1 MRLILKMDSR
11 PNSKANVTTKE
22 QDVSQAETQP
32 ADGGETEAL
41 HSQQNESPSFPYTE
55 EDPLVESDD
64 LDGLVN
70 NKLIKAEQERET
82 TEHKKA
88 EKKRVGDG
96 YDEPIE
102 IATSSVKESDKE
114 DEGPVKT
121 GRKLKVRFADAE
133 PGPKKGKGKLSSKNE
148 KRKTSRVKIKME
160 PVDSED
166 EREHHD
172 QHVDAQE
179 EKEHLDQPVDTQEEI
194 GDEPVAKRRGARTRK
209 TPERYDPSRG
219 IGSKGDGVPPPKV
232 GRNSGIS
239 KAKGAFLASP
249 LQTMPPQPILPSPPQ
264 PLLPLPIPLDVVDVE
279 ATTRKE
285 SAKKESKKKKASAK
299 EAEAEATEVVG
310 KEEKPAESESGLVL
324 EACVLL
330 TGTII
335 DLLHEHRDDIVNM
348 VKRSLSGGEDV
359 TPDKVKKSRK

>member
-1 MRLILKMDSR
+1 MRLILKMDSK

-41 HSQQNESPSFPYTE
+41 HSQQSESPLLPYTE
-55 EDPLVESDD
+55 EDLSAEADD

-96 YDEPIE
+96 DDEPIE
-102 IATSSVKESDKE
+102 IATSSAKESDKE

-133 PGPKKGKGKLSSKNE
+133 PGAKKGKGKLSSKKE
-148 KRKTSRVKIKME
+148 KGKTSRVKIKME

-166 EREHHD
+166 EKEYHD

-179 EKEHLDQPVDTQEEI
+179 EKEHLDQPVDSHEEQ

-239 KAKGAFLASP
+239 KAKGVFLPSP
-249 LQTMPPQPILPSPPQ
+249 LMPPQPILPGPSQSVLPQ
-264 PLLPLPIPLDVVDVE
+264 PIPLDVVDIE

-285 SAKKESKKKKASAK
+285 SAKKESKKRKASAK
-299 EAEAEATEVVG
+299 EAEAEVTEVVG
-310 KEEKPAESESGLVL
+310 KEEKPAERESGLVS

>member
-1 MRLILKMDSR
+1 MRLILKMDSK

-22 QDVSQAETQP
+22 QDVSQAKTQP
-32 ADGGETEAL
+32 ANGGETEAL
-41 HSQQNESPSFPYTE
+41 HSQQSESPLSPYTE
-55 EDPLVESDD
+55 EDLLAEADD

-102 IATSSVKESDKE
+102 IATSSAKESDKE

-133 PGPKKGKGKLSSKNE
+133 PSAKKGKGKLSSKKE
-148 KRKTSRVKIKME
+148 KGKTSRVKIKME

-166 EREHHD
+166 EREYH
-172 QHVDAQE
+172 
-179 EKEHLDQPVDTQEEI
+179 DQPVDTHEEQ

-239 KAKGAFLASP
+239 KAKGAFLPSP
-249 LQTMPPQPILPSPPQ
+249 LMPPQPILPGPSQSILPQ
-264 PLLPLPIPLDVVDVE
+264 PIPLDVVDIE

-285 SAKKESKKKKASAK
+285 SAKKESKKRKASAK
-299 EAEAEATEVVG
+299 EAEAEVTEVVG
-310 KEEKPAESESGLVL
+310 KEEKPAERESGLVS